1 MKKYVLLV
9 LIILWMGVIFIFSS
23 KTGSEST
30 KQSDGFISITIGNIV
45 SIFDKSLTNEEKERI
60 IDIVEVPIRKIAHI
74 TEYFILTIL
83 VSLFVNSYK
92 ISIKNVVYITF
103 AICVLYSCSDE
114 IHQLFVSDRS
124 GQIIDVLIDSIGISI
139 WLIIYYLYKR
149 KEVLK

>member
-60 IDIVEVPIRKIAHI
+60 IDIAEIPIRKIAHI

-103 AICVLYSCSDE
+103 AICILYSCSDE

>member
-103 AICVLYSCSDE
+103 AICILYSCSDE

>member
-9 LIILWMGVIFIFSS
+9 LIILWMGIIFIFSF

-45 SIFDKSLTNEEKERI
+45 NIFNKNLTNEEKEKI
-60 IDIVEVPIRKIAHI
+60 IDIVEVPIRKLAHI
-74 TEYFILTIL
+74 IEYFILTIL

-103 AICVLYSCSDE
+103 VICILYSCSDE

-124 GQIIDVLIDSIGISI
+124 GQITDVLIDSIGISI
-139 WLIIYYLYKR
+139 WLIMFYLYKR